1 MPWTCND
8 YTQKHVP
15 MLRTVQTAGS
25 EPTKYSGSG
34 PSWPKTGPLAIP
46 NTGRSRSLAA
56 HSGVRSSRERVAR
69 SGGALR
75 AGQGL
80 RGTADHRG
88 VAGRVDDRA
97 AARRLRPAPAVRA
110 VGAATGVAATP
121 GGRCAADS
129 CRVQQRARVSALLP
143 AHLLSGSDEDRN
155 RLLPHPAV
163 RDHLGSRG
171 APRARR
177 VGDAHQHARRL
188 VWSPARDGNATLVSC
203 SPARDVV
210 AS

>member
-15 MLRTVQTAGS
+15 MSRTVQTAGS
-25 EPTKYSGSG
+25 EPTEYSGSG
-34 PSWPKTGPLAIP
+34 SSWPKTGPLAIP
-46 NTGRSRSLAA
+46 NTGRSRSLVA
-56 HSGVRSSRERVAR
+56 HSGVRGGRERAAR
-69 SGGALR
+69 GGGALR
-75 AGQGL
+75 SGQGL
-80 RGTADHRG
+80 HRTAVHRG
-88 VAGRVDDRA
+88 IAGRLDDRA
-97 AARRLRPAPAVRA
+97 AARSLRPAPAVRA
-110 VGAATGVAATP
+110 GGAATP

-143 AHLLSGSDEDRN
+143 AHLLSGSDQDRN

-177 VGDAHQHARRL
+177 VGNARRHARRL
-188 VWSPARDGNATLVSC
+188 VWSPARDGNATLVSR
-203 SPARDVV
+203 SPAGDV
-210 AS
+210 ATC